1 MRQFLDELSRRRVFR
16 ATAWYVAFVLA
27 GWQAADYVIAAL
39 ALPEWLMRYA
49 VLFALAGLPVV
60 VVVSWMIDIRTVLNQ
75 FMAEPGPR
83 HRRLVL
89 LAGAGVLLL
98 AAIGAGRVI
107 SHRPDTPPPGRVEA
121 ASLERGIESY
131 FSGDLDRAA
140 SILGAFGA
148 DSTQPVLRRQE
159 ALRYRARAHSERG
172 DAAGATAA
180 LEELVEL
187 EPPLALMLPGVETD
201 SLMALYY
208 RARLLKSDRPG
219 MAAPP
224 APVTAIHV
232 LSFMTA
238 GSPPSE
244 FGAEFADAW
253 DNLGRNVSSSLMV
266 ELQRRLNDVTFLG
279 SDAVTDHR
287 FDTYRYLQSPDAARL
302 TRPSHLIIG
311 SLAGARE
318 QLLLSAWMIEAEQG
332 TVAHSA
338 QVIVPSG
345 QFLFERIGQLS
356 RDLVDQVERAH
367 QSTPDR

>member
-1 MRQFLDELSRRRVFR
+1 MGQLLDELSRRRVFR

-60 VVVSWMIDIRTVLNQ
+60 VVVSWMIDIRTVLHQ
-75 FMAEPGPR
+75 FMAQPGPR
-83 HRRLVL
+83 RRRLVL
-89 LAGAGVLLL
+89 LAGVGVLLL

-107 SHRPDTPPPGRVEA
+107 SHRPDTPPPGLVQA

-159 ALRYRARAHSERG
+159 ALRYRARAYSERG

-201 SLMALYY
+201 TLMALYY

-232 LSFMTA
+232 LPFMTA
-238 GSPPSE
+238 GSPPSDR
-244 FGAEFADAW
+244 ADGW
-253 DNLGRNVSSSLMV
+253 HNLGRGVSSFLMV
-266 ELQRRLNDVTFLG
+266 ELHRRLNDVALLER
-279 SDAVTDHR
+279 DRHITDHR
-287 FDTYRYLQSPDAARL
+287 FDTYRYLQSPDAAGL

-311 SLAGARE
+311 SVAGARE
-318 QLLLSAWMIEAEQG
+318 QLLLSAWMVDAEQG

-338 QVIVPSG
+338 QVVVPSA
-345 QFLFERIGQLS
+345 QFLFDRVGQLG
-356 RDLVDQVERAH
+356 RELADQVERTRP
-367 QSTPDR
+367 STPDR